1 MASNFAGRHA
11 HEREMT
17 MKTIVTI
24 LGAALLT
31 VSAVQM
37 ASAGQRDMR
46 KSERSQQIRDQ
57 QMRDSN
63 ALFAPNA
70 RGSNYGYS
78 DNSRLDALRIGGA
91 TAAPAGR

>member
-1 MASNFAGRHA
+1 
-11 HEREMT
+11 

-37 ASAGQRDMR
+37 ASAGQRDLR

-63 ALFAPNA
+63 AFYGPNA
-70 RGSNYGYS
+70 RGGNFGYS
-78 DNSRLDALRIGGA
+78 DSGRIDALRTGGA